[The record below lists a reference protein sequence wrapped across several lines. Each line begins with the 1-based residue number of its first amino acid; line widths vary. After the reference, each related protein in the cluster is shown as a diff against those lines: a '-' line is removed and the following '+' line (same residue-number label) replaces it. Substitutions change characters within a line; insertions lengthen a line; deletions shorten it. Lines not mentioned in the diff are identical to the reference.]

1 MGKSKYAVA
10 PMKRKQGCLIAMVGA
25 LVVLGG
31 LFLTVVVYRRT
42 HVTHQQPYKWD
53 SYVRPD
59 QHFTMEPMSN
69 VIVKMNRLIRELSK
83 NAVPEAIKL
92 DTTPT
97 SIIKVHANQSLD
109 LYMNQLIADYRENE
123 IELNA
128 QGAEG
133 FEGTPFTGY
142 LEGHHSLWCTL
153 VGPREGGL
161 HWEAKEDALHVSR
174 MPRMMECRP
183 YYVADTL
190 FVRMKQ
196 QRSENRYKVDA
207 EPIVS
212 AFIEETGINSWVVM
226 IRDGTSGGM
235 RSEYR
240 YDKVFKYI
248 PDLKVILALAI
259 PEEHAEAERRL
270 MASGLWIESVSVT
283 KQEVP
288 NNEALQKK

>member
-1 MGKSKYAVA
+1 M
-10 PMKRKQGCLIAMVGA
+10 
-25 LVVLGG
+25 
-31 LFLTVVVYRRT
+31 
-42 HVTHQQPYKWD
+42 
-53 SYVRPD
+53 RPD

-109 LYMNQLIADYRENE
+109 RYMNQLIADYRENE

-153 VGPREGGL
+153 VGSREGGL

-212 AFIEETGINSWVVM
+212 AFIEETGICSWSVM
-226 IRDGTSGGM
+226 LPNGSQGM
-235 RSEYR
+235 ISDTRFE
-240 YDKVFKYI
+240 KVFKYV
-248 PDLKVILALAI
+248 PELKLILALAT
-259 PEEHAEAERRL
+259 PEEHAEAQKRL
-270 MASGLWIESVSVT
+270 RASGLWIETVKTIKDKAEPSDAPAS
-283 KQEVP
+283 
-288 NNEALQKK
+288 